1 MASHPRKLNESRRSY
16 CFMVR
21 QKKYIK
27 ITAKQRKDKQPTRK
41 ERMRRKISRRRR
53 RSIPFLVR
61 IHIYMWMYTYIIIGY
76 VFVYVVFENR
86 FNRMTLS
93 VLVYGF
99 TECTRNA
106 RLTSHRMLNSVKET
120 LSLSMY
126 YTVSQYTTLTM
137 YMC

>member
-1 MASHPRKLNESRRSY
+1 
-16 CFMVR
+16 
-21 QKKYIK
+21 
-27 ITAKQRKDKQPTRK
+27 
-41 ERMRRKISRRRR
+41 
-53 RSIPFLVR
+53 
-61 IHIYMWMYTYIIIGY
+61 MYTYIIIGY
-76 VFVYVVFENR
+76 VFVYVIFENR

-126 YTVSQYTTLTM
+126 LLHSISIYNIDNVYVLDGYETSTNTFVRVHSTM
-137 YMC
+137 CIAYARKRMCKTRMCTMTFFFYLGFGSNFFRRFAVYV